1 MGTAV
6 VEPGSELALPWGV
19 SQVRDS
25 SKTFL
30 FLFLLF
36 FPVIVFLFWLTYI
49 CFDLLPSC
57 SVSFSPLFIS
67 FYQSEAFLKSDSPR
81 FGPQYCCYLL
91 LKCLEK
97 SPLPSLKITFFFVKW
112 DNYINAGLLY
122 AVYPHRNFNFGLLRS
137 HLHPQGLET
146 SLTHSR

>member
-6 VEPGSELALPWGV
+6 VEPGPELALPWGV

-25 SKTFL
+25 SKTFVSL
-30 FLFLLF
+30 LTFLSFCNCFSLLAH
-36 FPVIVFLFWLTYI
+36 LY
-49 CFDLLPSC
+49 LLPSC

-81 FGPQYCCYLL
+81 FGPQYRCYLL

-97 SPLPSLKITFFFVKW
+97 SPLPSLKITFFSVKW
-112 DNYINAGLLY
+112 DNYINARLLC

-137 HLHPQGLET
+137 HVHPQGLET